1 MISEGELT
9 ITLADSSD
17 SNLLQADVTF
27 YGRDPVDSVF
37 SESLSGGEWS
47 LTLTASPASS
57 ANSMIFFSS
66 AQALVVSPVGAALA
80 CLKLVN
86 GQCSETSSVDLVFI
100 YLYSTIFMFPS
111 AFLRIRKHMGSFVFI
126 VVQLFL
132 LLQ

>member
-1 MISEGELT
+1 VISEGELT

-47 LTLTASPASS
+47 LTLTASSPTPASS

-86 GQCSETSSVDLVFI
+86 VNALK
-100 YLYSTIFMFPS
+100 LPPS
-111 AFLRIRKHMGSFVFI
+111 I
-126 VVQLFL
+126 
-132 LLQ
+132 